1 MGATKIPM
9 TAESSSSDQFL
20 RDFRETVVSAT
31 ERLRQISAE
40 QSARRP
46 GSDKWSVKE
55 ILGHLIDSAANNH
68 QRFVRAQFTDDLVF
82 PGYEQEKWVSAQK
95 YADEP
100 WPDLIQLWSSYNL
113 HLAHVISA
121 IPEASLTRA
130 RIRHNLDQIALQPV
144 DRNDTTTLDYFVRDY
159 LVHMKHHLG
168 QIFALENQ

>member
-1 MGATKIPM
+1 M
-9 TAESSSSDQFL
+9 TAEGSSIDQFL

-31 ERLRQISAE
+31 DRLRQISAE

-46 GSDKWSVKE
+46 GADKWSVKE
-55 ILGHLIDSAANNH
+55 ILGHLVDSAANNH

-82 PGYEQEKWVSAQK
+82 PGYEQEKWVNAQK
-95 YADEP
+95 YIDES
-100 WPDLIQLWSSYNL
+100 WADLIQLWSSYNM

-121 IPEASLTRA
+121 IPEASLMRA

-159 LVHMKHHLG
+159 LVHMKHHLN